1 MYIFKEK
8 ESLQKF
14 LLKNQSNDSSL
25 GYIPTMGALHEGHL
39 RLMKEARLQNE
50 VTLVSIFVNPTQFN
64 EKKDLENYPIQVEED
79 IQKLIE
85 ADVTALYLPDVQQV
99 YPEGT
104 DNLELYDFGK
114 LETIL
119 EGAYRAGHFQ
129 GVGQVLSRFLKLINP
144 DRMYMGQKDYQ
155 QLLITRKLVNLLGL
169 RVEIIGVPTKREKDG
184 LAMSSRNALLSDEG
198 RDKAKAI
205 AESMQR
211 IEEHKR
217 TGFFKDAQTEA
228 LAYLEQ
234 LGFQVEYLSLAKAD
248 TLEPEQKFRDTKQVL
263 LIAAWLEGVR
273 LIDNILL

>member
-169 RVEIIGVPTKREKDG
+169 RVEIIVVPTKREIYG
-184 LAMSSRNALLSDEG
+184 LSMSSRNALLSDEG

-211 IEEHKR
+211 IGEHKR

>member
-14 LLKNQSNDSSL
+14 LLKNKSEDSSL

-39 RLMKEARLQNE
+39 ELMKEAGLQNK

-64 EKKDLENYPIQVEED
+64 EEKDLENYPIQVEDD
-79 IQKLIE
+79 IRKLIE

-99 YPEGT
+99 YPDGM

-119 EGAYRAGHFQ
+119 EGAHRAGHFQ
-129 GVGQVLSRFLKLINP
+129 GVGQVLSRFLKLITP

-155 QLLITRKLVNLLGL
+155 QLLITRKLANLLGL
-169 RVEIIGVPTKREKDG
+169 RVEIIGVPTKREKNG
-184 LAMSSRNALLSDEG
+184 LAMSSRNALLSDIG
-198 RDKAKAI
+198 RDRAKAI
-205 AESMQR
+205 AESLHQ
-211 IEEHKR
+211 IGNHKGK
-217 TGFFKDAQTEA
+217 GFFKDAQTEA

-248 TLEPEQKFRDTKQVL
+248 TLEPEQEFRDTKQVL
-263 LIAAWLEGVR
+263 LIAAWLEGIR